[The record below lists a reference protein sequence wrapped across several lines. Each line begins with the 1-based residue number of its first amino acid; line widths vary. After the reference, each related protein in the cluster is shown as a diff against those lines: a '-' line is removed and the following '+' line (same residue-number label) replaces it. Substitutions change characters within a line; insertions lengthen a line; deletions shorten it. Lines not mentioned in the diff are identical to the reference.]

1 MAIDD
6 GEVVR
11 GEMTLGFLVE
21 LTGRMVMPLDRM
33 GSLGGK
39 QI

>member
-21 LTGRMVMPLDRM
+21 LTGMMVMPLDRM